1 MVCVIDFDGTFL
13 INDFF
18 KEAFFKKT
26 IENPFYI
33 INHFFLKRKS
43 VLDLKMDLLK
53 NHKINYPIQFLTN
66 KYVTQWLSD
75 NRHNYDKILL
85 VSASPDFFVK
95 NILDE
100 QKSFD
105 EIHGSKIINLKG
117 LNKLE
122 FIKERWTEFDY
133 MGDSK
138 DDLIIFKHCKNAFR
152 ITPKGIINVK
162 K

>member
-18 KEAFFKKT
+18 KEAFFKKI

-33 INHFFLKRKS
+33 INHFFFKRKS

-75 NRHNYDKILL
+75 NRHHYDKILL

-95 NILDE
+95 NIT
-100 QKSFD
+100 S
-105 EIHGSKIINLKG
+105 
-117 LNKLE
+117 
-122 FIKERWTEFDY
+122 
-133 MGDSK
+133 
-138 DDLIIFKHCKNAFR
+138 
-152 ITPKGIINVK
+152 
-162 K
+162 